1 MICRKDAHEAHGKGG
16 SAKVKDGGL
25 HRVGS
30 GKINFIEDEAGHD
43 TVQEKVIPFDDRAD
57 EGGDDHAAQVLLAV
71 SVVGRDCRPRCSCAA
86 KGQFQDLAGVF
97 VHDLVAHFVGEGE
110 GGIGVQSVTQLDE
123 GVGAGKEHLVADG
136 GAHGLHIGL
145 DLGRTLV
152 FGDVHVDVGVA
163 LAGVDGRI
171 HEGVAA
177 VAHDQGQLGEVTGDL
192 VHVAGIGV
200 FQDGAGHARRRSH
213 GDEDGHIQFAA
224 LGVQGVEAGVAGGHV
239 GQIGV
244 DGDALH
250 AVFLD
255 DLFDLAHGGH
265 LLVGVDAPE
274 AHELVGI
281 GTAEFEHAVVVGR
294 EAVGGLGVATGD
306 HAQFHAHG
314 VKVGHDLVQGLGL
327 ALVEAD
333 DFTGSLEHGAVL
345 DAVDDLRRVGP
356 ESKVDNF
363 HG

>member
-1 MICRKDAHEAHGKGG
+1 M
-16 SAKVKDGGL
+16 
-25 HRVGS
+25 
-30 GKINFIEDEAGHD
+30 
-43 TVQEKVIPFDDRAD
+43 
-57 EGGDDHAAQVLLAV
+57 
-71 SVVGRDCRPRCSCAA
+71 
-86 KGQFQDLAGVF
+86 
-97 VHDLVAHFVGEGE
+97 
-110 GGIGVQSVTQLDE
+110 
-123 GVGAGKEHLVADG
+123 GAGKEHLVADG

-152 FGDVHVDVGVA
+152 FGDVHVDIGVA

-171 HEGVAA
+171 HEGIAA
-177 VAHDQGQLGEVTGDL
+177 VAHDQGQFGEVAGDL

-224 LGVQGVEAGVAGGHV
+224 LGVQGVEAGVTGGHV

-244 DGDALH
+244 DGDTLH

-255 DLFDLAHGGH
+255 DLLDLAHGGH

-274 AHELVGI
+274 AHELVGV
-281 GTAEFEHAVVVGR
+281 GAAEFEHAVVVGR
-294 EAVGGLGVATGD
+294 EAVGGLGVAAGD

-314 VKVGHDLVQGLGL
+314 VEVGHDLVQGLGL

-356 ESKVDNF
+356 EAEVDNF
-363 HG
+363 HICLHAILREEGVFDTNLEDCQHQPCCGAQPHVISFPCRRRAKIIP